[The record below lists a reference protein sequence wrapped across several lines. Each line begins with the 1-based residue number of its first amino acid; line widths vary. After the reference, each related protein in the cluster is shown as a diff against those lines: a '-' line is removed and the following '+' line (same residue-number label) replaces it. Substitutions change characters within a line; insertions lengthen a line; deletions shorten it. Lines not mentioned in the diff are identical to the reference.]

1 MKGYDS
7 LIGSHYDKYVIQY
20 KDFSREKLDPSGN
33 LSTDLRVDFFMQRD
47 KKFANFFSSFQQFF

>member
-33 LSTDLRVDFFMQRD
+33 LSSDLRVDFFM
-47 KKFANFFSSFQQFF
+47 